1 MGVDGGTQPV
11 ALTHEAA
18 RAVKTLA
25 THHCVEALGRIA
37 LGHALG
43 KVLVISVSR
52 VEPHAKHLDPARD
65 GDLVPRCVHHFVH
78 HAVADALLQV
88 VAPGRLIEDVRD
100 DAIAGGAEFL
110 VRRDV
115 GESTWLEHADVE

>member
-43 KVLVISVSR
+43 NVLVISVPR
-52 VEPHAKHLDPARD
+52 VEPHAKHLDPAR
-65 GDLVPRCVHHFVH
+65 
-78 HAVADALLQV
+78 ATALS
-88 VAPGRLIEDVRD
+88 EH
-100 DAIAGGAEFL
+100 GGAALRPFASIPNDVQWDLIWLGYRSLRQLLISVAAEEELGRWSL
-110 VRRDV
+110 V
-115 GESTWLEHADVE
+115 WLRA